1 MPVHPQLRVHSR
13 VLGFVDPSRF
23 FTANDL
29 TTVDRFGRTMTTAF
43 SDITAPTGTQ
53 IVSSFLCDLSD
64 ATSFQ
69 IHDALRYPDA
79 FPSTNVV
86 IDINAHHVVDI
97 ENVRLERPN
106 TYAIN
111 RLIYIKTG
119 EVIDLDNGGLDRAYQ
134 VLCQTLGDVKE
145 LDLFGLELTHLGV
158 VVPVVVISR
167 MVIEEETERFEFVF
181 ATDYVQYAAW
191 VCQRVLQHLEPETA
205 LRISTLPRCDP
216 RTVRGLRPFGNVGYA
231 DSFETRVR
239 RLQLNS
245 QSRAGYQD
253 TSPLLIQPAR
263 ERPMFDA
270 RRDLFEPE
278 YRYSPLATY
287 LHLKS
292 PSEVL
297 GHLAENPY
305 LSDAIRP
312 FVAEVC
318 RASEKEMEAIK
329 RRYCEENKQD
339 ADLYQVCVEQIL
351 WERRA
356 NHNEVFRL
364 NSLENNTG
372 NNQMENQTKRYG
384 EFTMAQ
390 FIPNDLTP
398 HHAMELLQTAVQQQ
412 KSVQMILTDGSN
424 SQHTGMFTPN
434 NFYQQGDDVVVA
446 GQFFTNG
453 YATSVNV
460 MAIDYVDACFQYGV
474 FKPNQAAQRQ
484 PVMSPRIQPHAINT
498 GRAPRARDP
507 YDDLLDA
514 ELKGLETRPTGSS
527 TAPNPFDNMPS
538 FTGFDT
544 PVNQHSLT
552 SEEMR
557 KYVLKDILVLNGEPY
572 RHTNGAPAYQSEWG
586 ASGAKVKVAATD
598 VLAARDQ
605 IVALAPS
612 PDAKLAIV
620 LADGRWCE
628 VEFPTAPDKKI
639 EMSRSLSTLIF
650 DNRKRIFQS
659 ELASRAHVE
668 PSTRPRTEESKSLMD
683 SLMDDFLGE
692 LTSKASGKPA
702 PAPAPAPA
710 QAEPAQQQ
718 PAPEPK
724 RAAPAP
730 EKTQP
735 TSFSSMLTAAS
746 SPAVR
751 ETKVGRVA
759 PAPAPAPTEDD
770 DVELDEDMGEEI
782 EIDRSGAAPLVVKT
796 KNEDRFVFG
805 GILVD
810 ISNYA
815 SNIAEVLHL
824 DEAGKIAACGVD
836 LKAILVCVIDGKFD
850 LLPTADQIGDTAIQL
865 VCQFLGAKNASG
877 VFPWL
882 YRSTS
887 QKWEDFDSDAV
898 QTVRSYFTMLSSLR
912 HSIRQSKKDA
922 EATLLQVALAHYDQ
936 VCGGS
941 SAIDAYFERESKA
954 KKFLDSV
961 AEQVVKQE
969 KLQLF
974 VKPAHVKINVV
985 PDQAIYES
993 QMVALSILNLR
1004 CIRWVAT
1011 QSGDGL
1017 SDSVK
1022 TLLDIRSKMT
1032 SVVLQSGTGAGWR
1045 VVQDSS
1051 PEKDNFSVSAWFA
1064 LDVEG
1069 YIRGDLYT
1077 AMCELVASVVGRQAA
1092 KLFRLTA
1099 SEDEVIEEMIDGQVI
1114 QLVKAHE
1121 YDEKIEEAQASYNET
1136 MTYMASAAADKQKP
1150 ATIQALEEGQ
1160 RRERAM
1166 VRSHDNGNLVVSHV
1180 PPTCATVGIQQQVGD
1195 FTGNDFVLKL
1205 VEPDEL
1211 DKQLAQFFS
1220 NDSVAKAL
1228 EIVEEEQDYRF
1239 ASEPPTEMVFREI
1252 DDTGEVKFVEQEDHH
1267 VDLPIGEAVKIPT
1280 AITSATIDAHTLH
1293 YANAEG
1299 VHMATVSTAQSPFVS
1314 KHVDGEMIHVVRDVA
1329 KFIHN
1334 EKPMHVFEVVEL
1346 LKKMAVASIAGHS
1359 DNDDKVHSPL
1369 AVSRAAHAFT
1379 MEANRYIQRVAGF
1392 PGVFFS
1398 SILYATK
1405 EKLDAL
1411 VDDTVDVSCDLLE
1424 IFANLVNAVVVTDVG
1439 EIDSGEDQPQVYEY
1453 VNNIEVHVS
1462 LPTTLQGCE
1471 LRNLSNYAKTIE
1483 GCSETISALLRAL
1496 DFYFSGMAPE
1506 FANMPVMVHLQ
1517 DGVTLEVRRRHL
1529 SWVCSM
1535 VS

>member
-1 MPVHPQLRVHSR
+1 
-13 VLGFVDPSRF
+13 
-23 FTANDL
+23 
-29 TTVDRFGRTMTTAF
+29 
-43 SDITAPTGTQ
+43 
-53 IVSSFLCDLSD
+53 
-64 ATSFQ
+64 
-69 IHDALRYPDA
+69 
-79 FPSTNVV
+79 
-86 IDINAHHVVDI
+86 
-97 ENVRLERPN
+97 
-106 TYAIN
+106 
-111 RLIYIKTG
+111 
-119 EVIDLDNGGLDRAYQ
+119 
-134 VLCQTLGDVKE
+134 
-145 LDLFGLELTHLGV
+145 
-158 VVPVVVISR
+158 
-167 MVIEEETERFEFVF
+167 
-181 ATDYVQYAAW
+181 
-191 VCQRVLQHLEPETA
+191 
-205 LRISTLPRCDP
+205 
-216 RTVRGLRPFGNVGYA
+216 
-231 DSFETRVR
+231 
-239 RLQLNS
+239 
-245 QSRAGYQD
+245 
-253 TSPLLIQPAR
+253 
-263 ERPMFDA
+263 MFDA

-318 RASEKEMEAIK
+318 RASEAEMEAIK
-329 RRYCEENKQD
+329 RRYCEDNKQD
-339 ADLYQVCVEQIL
+339 ADLYQICVEQIL

-364 NSLENNTG
+364 NSLENNAG
-372 NNQMENQTKRYG
+372 DNQMEKQTKRYG

-390 FIPNDLTP
+390 FIPSDLTP

-424 SQHTGMFTPN
+424 TRHTGMFTPN
-434 NFYQQGDDVVVA
+434 NFYQQGDDIIVA
-446 GQFFTNG
+446 GQLFTNG
-453 YATSVNV
+453 YATNVNV

-484 PVMSPRIQPHAINT
+484 PVLSPRIQPHAVNT

-514 ELKGLETRPTGSS
+514 ELKGLGTQPTGSS
-527 TAPNPFDNMPS
+527 TAPNPFDDMPNC
-538 FTGFDT
+538 TGFDT
-544 PVNQHSLT
+544 PVNQQSLIT
-552 SEEMR
+552 EEMR
-557 KYVLKDILVLNGEPY
+557 NYVLKDILVINGEPY

-598 VLAARDQ
+598 VLAARDT

-612 PDAKLAIV
+612 PNAKLAIV

-650 DNRKRIFQS
+650 DNRKRIFQN

-668 PSTRPRTEESKSLMD
+668 PTTRPRVEDNKSMMD

-702 PAPAPAPA
+702 PAPVPTPAPA
-710 QAEPAQQQ
+710 QTESAQQP
-718 PAPEPK
+718 PAAEPK
-724 RAAPAP
+724 RPAP
-730 EKTQP
+730 VSEKTKP

-746 SPAVR
+746 SPAPR
-751 ETKVGRVA
+751 ETKASRV
-759 PAPAPAPTEDD
+759 APAPAPTEDD
-770 DVELDEDMGEEI
+770 DVELDDDTGEEI

-796 KNEDRFVFG
+796 ENEERFVFG

-810 ISNYA
+810 ISHYA
-815 SNIAEVLHL
+815 ANITQVLHL
-824 DEAGKIAACGVD
+824 DQAGKIAACGVD
-836 LKAILVCVIDGKFD
+836 LKAIFVCMIDGKFD

-936 VCGGS
+936 VCTGK
-941 SAIDAYFERESKA
+941 SAVDAYFERESKA

-961 AEQVVKQE
+961 AEQVASQE

-974 VKPAHVKINVV
+974 VKPTHVKLNVV

-1004 CIRWVAT
+1004 CIRWVST
-1011 QSGDGL
+1011 QSGEGL

-1032 SVVLQSGTGAGWR
+1032 SVVLQPNKSTGWR

-1077 AMCELVASVVGRQAA
+1077 SMCELVESVVGRQAA
-1092 KLFRLTA
+1092 KLFRLSA
-1099 SEDEVIEEMIDGQVI
+1099 SEEDVIQEMIDGQII
-1114 QLVKAHE
+1114 QLIKAHE
-1121 YDEKIEEAQASYNET
+1121 YEEKSEEAQASYNET
-1136 MTYMASAAADKQKP
+1136 MSYMASATADKQKP
-1150 ATIQALEEGQ
+1150 AAIQTLEEGR

-1166 VRSHDNGNLVVSHV
+1166 VRSHDDGNLVVSHV

-1195 FTGNDFVLKL
+1195 FTGNDFILKL

-1211 DKQLAQFFS
+1211 DKQLAQFFA
-1220 NDSVAKAL
+1220 NDNVAKAL
-1228 EIVEEEQDYRF
+1228 EIVEEEQDYGF

-1280 AITSATIDAHTLH
+1280 AITSPAIDAHTLH

-1299 VHMATVSTAQSPFVS
+1299 VQMITVSTAQSPFVS
-1314 KHVDGEMIHVVRDVA
+1314 KHMDGEMIHVVRDVA
-1329 KFIHN
+1329 KFIHT

-1359 DNDDKVHSPL
+1359 DSDGKVHSRL
-1369 AVSRAAHAFT
+1369 AVSRATHAFT
-1379 MEANRYIQRVAGF
+1379 VEANRYIQRVAGF

-1411 VDDTVDVSCDLLE
+1411 VDDIVDVSCDLLD
-1424 IFANLVNAVVVTDVG
+1424 IFANLVNVVVVADVS
-1439 EIDSGEDQPQVYEY
+1439 EIDSGEAQPQVYEY

-1496 DFYFSGMAPE
+1496 EFYFSGMAPE

-1535 VS
+1535 VN